1 MRKQASVLIF
11 ALLGLMLFSGLAPA
25 QSRASV
31 SASEVNGTFRK
42 SFSGK
47 YKSSSSEIKIFAIG
61 GGKLQVAL
69 DLIYPYTMRNGEFM
83 ANTGQLN
90 GYGSISGDT
99 AIYDMGEYTGCTIT
113 IKFVRPG
120 TIKVSQ
126 EGTDA
131 GCGFGHNVTSAGTY
145 KKVSSKKPKFD

>member
-1 MRKQASVLIF
+1 MRKRIYVSAI
-11 ALLGLMLFSGLAPA
+11 ALPCLMLFAGLAAA

-31 SASEVNGTFRK
+31 PAAEVNGTFRK
-42 SFSGK
+42 SFTGK
-47 YKSSSSEIKIFAIG
+47 YKNSSSEIRIFAIG

-83 ANTGQLN
+83 ANTGQLT

-120 TIKVSQ
+120 IIKVSQ

-131 GCGFGHNVTSAGTY
+131 DCGFGHNVTSDGIY